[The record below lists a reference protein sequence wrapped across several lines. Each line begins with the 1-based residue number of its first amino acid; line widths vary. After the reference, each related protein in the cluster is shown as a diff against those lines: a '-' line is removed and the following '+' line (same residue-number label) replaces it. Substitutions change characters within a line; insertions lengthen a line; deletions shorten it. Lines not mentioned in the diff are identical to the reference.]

1 MNNEYLPI
9 IEQAEKAGT
18 QKEKMNCILSI
29 LSILTCNHLP
39 HIEGSIKKIKRWL
52 LLGLLIV
59 LLTILFQDQL
69 SLTHII
75 SLIRI
80 L

>member
-1 MNNEYLPI
+1 MNNKYLPI
-9 IEQAEKAGT
+9 IEQAEKAES

-39 HIEGSIKKIKRWL
+39 HIEGNIKKIKRWL
-52 LLGLLIV
+52 LIGLLI
-59 LLTILFQDQL
+59 LLIAILAQDQL